1 MFVTILARSKHNF
14 TCQTTKSSTKLD
26 HLWTIFASWILFLPL
41 IFNIYIIYFIA
52 QYSTE
57 KIVHTQV
64 LHYCDY
70 LQILYFFFI
79 LPCILRGILYSIYA
93 NAYWIHFIKISIK
106 FSVKSMRFFTHSILN
121 SFREKWTSLLE
132 KGVVMYLIYSHVYY
146 LLWIVLNTSHQK
158 IHFG

>member
-14 TCQTTKSSTKLD
+14 TCQTTKSYTKLD

-41 IFNIYIIYFIA
+41 IFNIYYLF
-52 QYSTE
+52 
-57 KIVHTQV
+57 
-64 LHYCDY
+64 YCPIFQGKNSPY
-70 LQILYFFFI
+70 TSLALLWLFTNSIFFFI

-106 FSVKSMRFFTHSILN
+106 LSVKSMRFFTHSILN